1 MFELFTEALNIDP
14 MFVIFLM
21 ALVEVFKRAGLV
33 KRWIPAVSVIA
44 GIFISWVLSGCI
56 WTNVIGLTGAI
67 GGFMACGIWDLVK
80 VSFLGK

>member
-1 MFELFTEALNIDP
+1 MFELFAEALKVDP

-44 GIFISWVLSGCI
+44 GVLISWVLSGYV

-67 GGFMACGIWDLVK
+67 GGLMACGIWDFVK
-80 VSFLGK
+80 VSVLNK